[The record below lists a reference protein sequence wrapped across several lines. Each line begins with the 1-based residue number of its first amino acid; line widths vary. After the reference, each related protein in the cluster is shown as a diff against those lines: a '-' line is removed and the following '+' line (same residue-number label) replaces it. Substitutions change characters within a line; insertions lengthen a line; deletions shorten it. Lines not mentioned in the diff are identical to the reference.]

1 MSPYADIS
9 TGLTYTNYKQPNK
22 NHRYNKWNMLS
33 HKTQDLRKTG
43 LFKTEGKTLLALYY
57 KVINIQN
64 NGMNNNLDFNLMNTL
79 NTDINQRKRDSSS
92 D

>member
-1 MSPYADIS
+1 LP
-9 TGLTYTNYKQPNK
+9 
-22 NHRYNKWNMLS
+22 

-43 LFKTEGKTLLALYY
+43 LFKTERKILLALYY

-64 NGMNNNLDFNLMNTL
+64 NGMNNNLDFNLMKTL
-79 NTDINQRKRDSSS
+79 NTDINQRKRESSS